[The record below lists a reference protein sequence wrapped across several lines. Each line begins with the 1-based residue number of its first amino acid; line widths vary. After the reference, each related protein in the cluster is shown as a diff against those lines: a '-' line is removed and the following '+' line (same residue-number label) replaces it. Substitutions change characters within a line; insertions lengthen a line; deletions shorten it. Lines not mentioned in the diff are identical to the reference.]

1 MCKISQGPKCTYQI
15 WKCAMIG
22 LCFLPLDSADA
33 SGARTSDEPLR
44 TSAWEATLFY
54 A

>member
-1 MCKISQGPKCTYQI
+1 
-15 WKCAMIG
+15 MIG

-33 SGARTSDEPLR
+33 SEAGTGDEPLR
-44 TSAWEATLFY
+44 TSAWEATLSY

>member
-1 MCKISQGPKCTYQI
+1 
-15 WKCAMIG
+15 MIG

-33 SGARTSDEPLR
+33 SRAGTSDEPLR
-44 TSAWEATLFY
+44 MSAWEATLFY